1 MVNKLKMY
9 YLLQNKVI
17 SLRSI
22 LFISL
27 NIRNLAEF
35 HNLYVGLDT
44 ALLADVFENFRDKH
58 IEIDKLD
65 TTYFLTTP
73 GLLWWACLKKQVLN

>member
-27 NIRNLAEF
+27 NISNLAEF
-35 HNLYVGLDT
+35 HNLYVRLDT

-58 IEIDKLD
+58 IETDKLD
-65 TTYFLTTP
+65 KL
-73 GLLWWACLKKQVLN
+73 CLGRHV

>member
-1 MVNKLKMY
+1 MVNKLKIY

-27 NIRNLAEF
+27 NISNLAEF
-35 HNLYVGLDT
+35 HNLYVRLDT
-44 ALLADVFENFRDKH
+44 ALLADPCEHFRDKH
-58 IEIDKLD
+58 IEADKLD
-65 TTYFLTTP
+65 PAYFLKTL
-73 GLLWWACLKKQVLN
+73 GLSWKAC

>member
-1 MVNKLKMY
+1 MY
-9 YLLQNKVI
+9 YLLQKKVI

-27 NIRNLAEF
+27 NISNLAEF
-35 HNLYVGLDT
+35 HNLYVRLDT

-65 TTYFLTTP
+65 PAYF
-73 GLLWWACLKKQVLN
+73 

>member
-1 MVNKLKMY
+1 MY

-27 NIRNLAEF
+27 NISNLAEF

-58 IEIDKLD
+58 IETDKLD
-65 TTYFLTTP
+65 PVYFLKTL
-73 GLLWWACLKKQVLN
+73 GLSWKAC